1 MAFEVF
7 ATWTAKPYDNIW
19 TSGDQVPGAT
29 HRLWLVVCV
38 PNRRNTLS
46 FS

>member
-19 TSGDQVPGAT
+19 TSGDQVTGAT
-29 HRLWLVVCV
+29 HMTVACCLR
-38 PNRRNTLS
+38 S
-46 FS
+46 